1 MLKSIFTFI
10 LKALLFLL
18 IAIFL
23 VRGWDSLSGPSLSAW
38 HKFVPADAKAAEID
52 SMDWPTWMA
61 REKTLF
67 ESVRRE
73 VTEKLPVEEQIPLNR
88 YWAKSP
94 VNAAN
99 LATDWNR
106 SFILEPAGPPVGA
119 VVLLHGLTDAP
130 YSLRHIALAYQA
142 RGYVAVAIRNPG
154 HGTVPAGLTGSNV
167 ADWEAATRLAVREAR
182 RRAPAKPLHIVGYSN
197 GAALAITYALAAGTD
212 ATLARPD
219 KIVLLS
225 PMVGL
230 TAFAR
235 FAGLAGIPAII
246 PAFSRAAWLGTV
258 PEYNPYKYN
267 SFPVKAA
274 VESNTLTTKIRD
286 DMEAARADG
295 SLQRF
300 PPVLAFQSVVDSTV
314 VTRAVVT
321 GLFDRLP
328 ANGSE
333 LVLFDINRAAY
344 VGPLMR
350 ASAQTAI
357 NGLLPA
363 APRRYRTMLIVNAE
377 AGSETAI
384 ARITEA
390 GATLEQRI
398 PLAIPYRRDIFSLG
412 HIALPFPLTDGLY
425 GLSPD
430 AADNQGAQLGA
441 LATRGENGQ
450 LGASMEGLMRISS
463 NPFYPLMVERILPG
477 GVASG
482 AAAAP

>member
-1 MLKSIFTFI
+1 MLTSILKFA
-10 LKALLFLL
+10 LKALVFLL
-18 IAIFL
+18 IAVFL
-23 VRGWDSLSGPSLSAW
+23 VRGWDSLSGPPLSAW
-38 HKFVPADAKAAEID
+38 HKFVPADATAADID
-52 SMDWPTWMA
+52 TMDWPTWMA
-61 REKTLF
+61 RENALF

-73 VTEKLPVEEQIPLNR
+73 VSDKLPPEEQIPLNR

-94 VNAAN
+94 VNPDN
-99 LATDWNR
+99 LSTNWNR
-106 SFILEPAGPPVGA
+106 SFVLEPADAPVGA
-119 VVLLHGLTDAP
+119 VVLLHGLTDGP
-130 YSLRHIALAYQA
+130 YSLRHIAQDYQA

-154 HGTVPAGLTGSNV
+154 HGTVPAGLTKSTV
-167 ADWEAATRLAVREAR
+167 ADWEAATRLAVREAH
-182 RRAPAKPLHIVGYSN
+182 RRAPGKPLHIVGYSN
-197 GAALAITYALAAGTD
+197 GAALAITYALAAGTNK
-212 ATLARPD
+212 ALPAPD
-219 KIVLLS
+219 RLVLLS

-235 FAGLAGIPAII
+235 FAGIAGLPAII

-274 VESNTLTTKIRD
+274 VESNNLTVKIR
-286 DMEAARADG
+286 EKIQAAEADG
-295 SLQRF
+295 SIARF

-314 VTRAVVT
+314 MTRAVVT
-321 GLFDRLP
+321 GLFAHLP

-344 VGPLMR
+344 VGPLLR
-350 ASAQTAI
+350 GSARNAL

-363 APRRYRTMLIVNAE
+363 APRRYTTSIIVNAE
-377 AGSETAI
+377 PGSEAAVVRMTQ
-384 ARITEA
+384 A
-390 GATLEQRI
+390 GATREERL

-425 GLSPD
+425 GLTPD
-430 AADNQGAQLGA
+430 PADQQGAQLGA

-463 NPFYPLMVERILPG
+463 NPFYPLVIEKIAAGQPASTPG
-477 GVASG
+477 S
-482 AAAAP
+482 P